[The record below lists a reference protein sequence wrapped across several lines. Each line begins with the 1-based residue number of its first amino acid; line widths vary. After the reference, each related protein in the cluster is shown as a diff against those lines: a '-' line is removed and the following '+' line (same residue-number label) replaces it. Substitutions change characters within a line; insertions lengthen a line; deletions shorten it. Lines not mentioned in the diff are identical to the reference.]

1 MNRKEILSLSAGIG
15 FFIIWVIDLNTPTPV
30 EIQGKFWLE
39 LFFHYNWLMF
49 CMACLFYYQISRNE
63 RLKSEGN
70 SSKENFKVVDKTKK
84 KKSKK

>member
-15 FFIIWVIDLNTPTPV
+15 FFIIWVIDLNAPTPV

-63 RLKSEGN
+63 RLKSE
-70 SSKENFKVVDKTKK
+70 ENTTNKNIKTVVKNPK

>member
-15 FFIIWVIDLNTPTPV
+15 FFIIWVIDLNAPTPV

-49 CMACLFYYQISRNE
+49 CMACLF
-63 RLKSEGN
+63 
-70 SSKENFKVVDKTKK
+70 
-84 KKSKK
+84 

>member
-15 FFIIWVIDLNTPTPV
+15 FFIIWVIDLNAPTPV

-63 RLKSEGN
+63 RLKSEEN
-70 SSKENFKVVDKTKK
+70 SKEISPKPTSKQLK

>member
-1 MNRKEILSLSAGIG
+1 MNKKEVLSLSAGIG
-15 FFIIWVIDLNTPTPV
+15 FFIIWVIDLNAPTPV

-63 RLKSEGN
+63 RLKSEAD
-70 SSKENFKVVDKTKK
+70 SSQKKPPVSDKTKK
-84 KKSKK
+84 KNLKK

>member
-1 MNRKEILSLSAGIG
+1 MNRKEILSLSAGVG
-15 FFIIWVIDLNTPTPV
+15 FFIIWVIDLNSPTPV

-63 RLKSEGN
+63 RLKAEENATKNPPKTVN
-70 SSKENFKVVDKTKK
+70 SAPK